1 MKDRI
6 TTKDALVF
14 IALFQRD
21 AAGIYFMIWEAM
33 MMMSGAMAFQY
44 LLNSIEHRTGQ
55 AALPHPPLGQDL
67 TPSPTACRDA
77 APVMAA

>member
-21 AAGIYFMIWEAM
+21 AAGIYWMIWEAM

-44 LLNSIEHRTGQ
+44 LLNSLEHP
-55 AALPHPPLGQDL
+55 ALGQDL
-67 TPSPTACRDA
+67 TPSPTASRDA
-77 APVMAA
+77 APAIAA

>member
-33 MMMSGAMAFQY
+33 MMSG
-44 LLNSIEHRTGQ
+44 
-55 AALPHPPLGQDL
+55 
-67 TPSPTACRDA
+67 RDGF
-77 APVMAA
+77 PVFAQLD